1 MYNMQEYLLLCMG
14 RKIPGSVGSEY
25 HGTALWDVKL
35 DVPHTALAYLYSLG
49 TDKCTSEVY

>member
-1 MYNMQEYLLLCMG
+1 MQEYLLLCMG